1 MQELDEGE
9 FEKLVPS
16 LYKSVDP
23 IPTFAF
29 AVLEQFM
36 PGFVFVDES
45 HSPKTIGVGTN
56 SGLYFVGGDHEND
69 EFNKQ
74 FLRFCRSKLKEGKRF
89 TLFSGNGKWDELISG
104 CFKEELKQG
113 SRYSFSF
120 QPEGYDVEAI
130 HLQESY
136 TLSRLDEAT
145 IRNSSEF
152 NINYY
157 ERFWGSAV
165 DFLDKGFGYSVVHDE
180 TVVASECTSIFRGKV
195 YAEID
200 IYTKADYRGMGLA
213 QKAAQAFIEQCLKH
227 KMLPRWDCNVEN
239 LASMKLAGRLGFS
252 EPSIY
257 SIFVKNRQP

>member
-1 MQELDEGE
+1 MLVLDEGE

-45 HSPKTIGVGTN
+45 HSPKTIGLGTN

-136 TLSRLDEAT
+136 TLSRLDEAA

-152 NINYY
+152 NTDYY

-165 DFLDKGFGYSVVHDE
+165 DFLNKGFGYSVVHDE
-180 TVVASECTSIFRGKV
+180 TVVASECTSIFSGKV

-200 IYTKADYRGMGLA
+200 IYTNADYRGMGLA

-227 KMLPRWDCNVEN
+227 KMIPRWDCNVEN